1 MEESSTNV
9 SVKNIHFSADDSL
22 RNAIEKNVIDFQ
34 MTS

>member
-9 SVKNIHFSADDSL
+9 SVKNIYFLDDDSL